1 MEPIKVWEIW
11 IDGPQY
17 TDDEKIARQ
26 YSDNPR
32 EGVFVPRADFDALVK
47 ERDALKIEVKA
58 ADCAGRFME
67 GMRNAATARADK
79 AEAALKDALARIDA
93 HLAAKGQAA
102 PTPADPTNPAP
113 AAASAAGCTER
124 KEP

>member
-1 MEPIKVWEIW
+1 MEPIRLWRWKDRMGVTGATTWHDSPLV
-11 IDGPQY
+11 DGMAEY
-17 TDDEKIARQ
+17 AAL
-26 YSDNPR
+26 
-32 EGVFVPRADFDALVK
+32 PRADFDALAAEASDARTLRAERDALVK

-93 HLAAKGQAA
+93 LREGKA
-102 PTPADPTNPAP
+102 
-113 AAASAAGCTER
+113 
-124 KEP
+124 